1 MPALKRNRLQLLQN
15 RKRLSLVKRGAK
27 ILSDKRDSLLKEFRG
42 MVAEV
47 RDARRDLDK
56 KIDVAGKSM
65 LLARSMESVEG
76 LESAAAAASSK
87 VVFPV
92 SIKRVWG
99 VKIPEIDYHTQRRS
113 LFDRGSLPGYRHPVV
128 DKTAGRFEDVID
140 AVVKSAVVESR
151 FNAIGG
157 AIRTT
162 SRRVNALE
170 QVIEPEIAKEIGV
183 IGDYLEEMSREE
195 IFRIKRYKA
204 LKLRKDSNH

>member
-56 KIDVAGKSM
+56 KINIAGKSL

-76 LESAAAAASSK
+76 LESSAAAASSR
-87 VVFPV
+87 VEFPV
-92 SIKRVWG
+92 SVRRVWG
-99 VKIPEIDYHTQRRS
+99 VKIPAIDYHTQRRG
-113 LFDRGSLPGYRHPVV
+113 LFDRGSLPGYRHPIV

-140 AVVKSAVVESR
+140 SVVKSAVVESR

-170 QVIEPEIAKEIGV
+170 QVIEPEIEKEIG
-183 IGDYLEEMSREE
+183 IISDYLEEMSREE

-204 LKLRKDSNH
+204 LKRSKKLA